1 MHGKVITIPEGHGFV
16 MIDGRYYFGKTGAA
30 YKADISSCG
39 KHGAFVR
46 KIGSNYYGFDYLGHM
61 VTGLRGGKTSTYGVP
76 QVYYFNSKGVY
87 DKIRTAKYR
96 KVLYSSWSTVK
107 KIRV

>member
-46 KIGSNYYGFDYLGHM
+46 KIGNNYYGFDYLGHM
-61 VTGLRGGKTSTYGVP
+61 VTGTSRWKNFHVWSSAGVL
-76 QVYYFNSKGVY
+76 F
-87 DKIRTAKYR
+87 
-96 KVLYSSWSTVK
+96 
-107 KIRV
+107 

>member
-30 YKADISSCG
+30 YKAGISSCG

-46 KIGSNYYGFDYLGHM
+46 KSAIIIMDLIILD
-61 VTGLRGGKTSTYGVP
+61 V
-76 QVYYFNSKGVY
+76 
-87 DKIRTAKYR
+87 
-96 KVLYSSWSTVK
+96 W
-107 KIRV
+107 